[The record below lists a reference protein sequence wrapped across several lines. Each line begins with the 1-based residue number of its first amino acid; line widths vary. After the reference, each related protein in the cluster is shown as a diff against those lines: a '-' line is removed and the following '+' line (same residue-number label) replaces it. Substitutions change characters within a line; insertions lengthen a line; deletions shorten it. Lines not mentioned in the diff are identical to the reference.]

1 VIAGN
6 GGSPL
11 EETLDLSIPSTGAY
25 YGYTVVSVTNSG
37 RVFSKS
43 YGRDIPA
50 AGYAAPVSAGQATL
64 RDSIEITQN

>member
-1 VIAGN
+1 
-6 GGSPL
+6 
-11 EETLDLSIPSTGAY
+11 
-25 YGYTVVSVTNSG
+25 VTNSG

-50 AGYAAPVSAGQATL
+50 GGYSAPVSAGQATL